1 MTDQTFGAPAGITRR
16 GFLLASTA
24 VTATALFSLRSGA
37 QPAWGAT
44 PTDRLDGDYARLT
57 GSHWGSFTALVQ
69 DGRLVATVPFEAD
82 RYPTPMIHNFPAL
95 AYDPTR
101 VSQPMVREGFLRDRQ
116 NSDRTGRGRE
126 PFVPVDWDT
135 ALDLVAE
142 ELERVRST
150 YGNEAIYGGSYG
162 WASAGR
168 LHACDEQT
176 NRFLSLIGGYV
187 DDVTNYSY
195 GAGMTL
201 LPHVLGDNQAIGGPV
216 TTWDSIRDH
225 TELFVMIGGAVF
237 KNGQI
242 SWGGCGE
249 HTSEPGFRAA
259 ADAGMQVIAINPVL
273 EDEAAEYGAE
283 WLPIRPNTDTA
294 LLLALTW
301 TLVEEDLADL
311 GFLASH
317 TTGWARVRPYLAGET
332 DGTPKTA
339 EWAASITEIPA
350 ETIRTLARR
359 MAGQR
364 TMLSASW
371 ALQRAD
377 HGEQSWWATILLASA
392 LGQIGLPGGG
402 FAFSYGSTNGIGAP
416 RSQDVSV
423 PGMHRGRN
431 PLRKRIPVAR
441 IADMLLSP
449 GARFDYNG
457 RTDTYPEIK
466 LIYWAG
472 GNPFHHHQDLNRL
485 CRAWTRPE
493 TVIVQD
499 HSWSATARRAD
510 VVLPSTTPL
519 ERDDINVGRRDPA
532 LTYMSA
538 AFQPMGNAR
547 DDHDIFAAIAG
558 HLGVADAFTEGRSKA
573 EWLHWLWAG
582 CQAVAQRA
590 GFALP
595 DFETFKDAGRIFVP
609 DADETRIQFGAFVA
623 DPEAAALNTESGR
636 ITLFNRAIAEMDY
649 ADCPGHPAWLEP
661 AEWLGR
667 AADDEL
673 HLISG
678 QPATRL
684 HSQLDA
690 GSESRADK
698 VQGREPCYLHPATA
712 KSHDIRDG
720 DVVRIFNARGACL
733 AGVRLT
739 DGIRPDCVALAT
751 GAWYDPQIVNGQSL
765 EVHGNPNALTLDK
778 GASRLSQGN
787 VSHTTLVRLERWTG
801 PLPDIGVHAPPPLE
815 RRSDWRT

>member
-37 QPAWGAT
+37 QPTWGAT
-44 PTDRLDGDYARLT
+44 PSDRLDGDYARLT

-259 ADAGMQVIAINPVL
+259 VDAGMQVIAINPVL

-402 FAFSYGSTNGIGAP
+402 FAFSYGSTNGIGAS

-441 IADMLLSP
+441 IADMLLNP

-485 CRAWTRPE
+485 TRAWAVPE
-493 TVIVQD
+493 TVIV
-499 HSWSATARRAD
+499 HEPFWTATARRAD
-510 VVLPSTTPL
+510 IVLPATTTL
-519 ERDDINVGRRDPA
+519 ERNDISFSTRDRWLVAMKQVIRPVG
-532 LTYMSA
+532 
-538 AFQPMGNAR
+538 QAR
-547 DDHDIFAAIAG
+547 NDFDIYADLADRF
-558 HLGVADAFTEGRSKA
+558 GVRSAFTEDR
-573 EWLHWLWAG
+573 
-582 CQAVAQRA
+582 
-590 GFALP
+590 
-595 DFETFKDAGRIFVP
+595 
-609 DADETRIQFGAFVA
+609 DER
-623 DPEAAALNTESGR
+623 
-636 ITLFNRAIAEMDY
+636 
-649 ADCPGHPAWLEP
+649 AWLEHFYTRARDNATRRGVALP
-661 AEWLGR
+661 SFEGFWEAGSYQMPEGDCEYVYLADFRTAPERFPLYTDSGKIELYSERIASFGYDCCPPHPTWLEPFEWLGH
-667 AADDEL
+667 AKVAETPL
-673 HLISG
+673 HLISSHP
-678 QPATRL
+678 QWRL
-684 HSQLDA
+684 HSQMDNGPYA
-690 GSESRADK
+690 KANK
-698 VQGREPCYLHPATA
+698 VAGREPIHIHPDDATA
-712 KSHDIRDG
+712 RGLADG
-720 DVVRIFNARGACL
+720 DLAEMVNERGA
-733 AGVRLT
+733 AVVGVKVT
-739 DGIRPDCVALAT
+739 DRVRPGVVVVYEGVWFDPERPGEPGSRDKHGSPNMVTRDIGTSKLGQGCTAQTVLVDVRRIDAAPT
-751 GAWYDPQIVNGQSL
+751 VTVYDP
-765 EVHGNPNALTLDK
+765 
-778 GASRLSQGN
+778 
-787 VSHTTLVRLERWTG
+787 
-801 PLPDIGVHAPPPLE
+801 PPIAAA
-815 RRSDWRT
+815 